1 MGSGPD
7 VKIVNIGHDQ
17 VVKYVD
23 VAEMIIGMT
32 NSGSKIT
39 FEKPLL
45 FLTRKGAPD
54 LTYVKDVLGW
64 MPLVR
69 LRDGLEKTVD
79 YTIANKEAL
88 LFDRKY

>member
-1 MGSGPD
+1 MASAPEVEIVNLGD
-7 VKIVNIGHDQ
+7 DKIV
-17 VVKYVD
+17 KMSD
-23 VAEMIIGMT
+23 VAETIIKLT
-32 NSGSKIT
+32 NSSSQVV

-54 LTYVKDVLGW
+54 LSYVRDSLGW

-69 LRDGLEKTVD
+69 LQDGLEKTID

-88 LFDRKY
+88 MFNHGY